1 MTSLTVNRW
10 VKHAT
15 RWLRNSLQHRFVWV
29 DIHQQSPQHLAKL
42 DNLVALIMRLELP
55 HQSAEVA
62 HVLLQLNEKLAIQDP
77 LRELIRTWVLARVS
91 DSSSISHPLDAFVNA
106 KGTAMSVNENF
117 QNFFRDLT
125 QTAHAKGQKVGRA
138 EGRMEGRIEGQS
150 TLLSHLLARRFG
162 PLDDATQS
170 RLMSANPRQMKQW
183 AERILTATRLEDVF
197 KSRH

>member
-29 DIHQQSPQHLAKL
+29 DIHRQSPQHLAKL
-42 DNLVALIMRLELP
+42 DNLVALTMRLELP
-55 HQSAEVA
+55 HPWAKVA
-62 HVLLQLNEKLAIQDP
+62 HVLLQPNQKLAIQDP

-91 DSSSISHPLDAFVNA
+91 DSSSISHLLDEFVNA

-138 EGRMEGRIEGQS
+138 EGRMEGQS
-150 TLLSHLLARRFG
+150 ALLSHQLARRFG

-183 AERILTATRLEDVF
+183 AERVLTATRLEDVF